1 MYVLQREKLAV
12 QEAVAARMDQMEE
25 DRHQLGN
32 LIATTVEL
40 ERQLEST
47 QKQLAAKQEDMKAL
61 DAEKGELA
69 KSLALA
75 QVSCGPSS

>member
-1 MYVLQREKLAV
+1 
-12 QEAVAARMDQMEE
+12 MDQMEE

-47 QKQLAAKQEDMKAL
+47 QKQLAAKQEDMKAM

-69 KSLALA
+69 KSLTLA
-75 QVSCGPSS
+75 QVS